1 MYMVWGS
8 CLSLVCSAI
17 KEFVLN
23 CSAFLFCDR
32 VVCVGGDGSVS
43 EVAHGLLLRAQID
56 AGKDTDCVSKPVRAA
71 VPLGVIPAGENDRCC
86 YILLLICFK
95 LLWHVSQFWLLK
107 AVLDASVM

>member
-8 CLSLVCSAI
+8 CLPLVCSAM

-23 CSAFLFCDR
+23 CLAFLFCNR

-56 AGKDTDCVSKPVRAA
+56 AEIDTEYVSKPVRAP
-71 VPLGVIPAGENDRCC
+71 VPLGVIPAGENERYCD
-86 YILLLICFK
+86 ILLVISF
-95 LLWHVSQFWLLK
+95 
-107 AVLDASVM
+107 